1 MNKRDVTDAVAT
13 GLAAGAVFLQILVA
27 IVVLV
32 ALAALVFKPARRL
45 LVEMRETLLGTE
57 LWIAWGIALI
67 AVLGSL
73 FFSEY
78 ADFVACRLCWYQRI
92 FMYPL
97 AFLLLVGALR
107 KDVRTA
113 VQYTFLLPIIGA
125 GVSIYHLYIEHNPD
139 AESAGCKIGG
149 GSCATKWIDEFGYI
163 TIPTLALTAFAAI
176 GVLLAFVW
184 SRRAAAAPR

>member
-1 MNKRDVTDAVAT
+1 MSKRDITDAVAT

-27 IVVLV
+27 IVVVV
-32 ALAALVFKPARRL
+32 ALAALVFPPARRL

-97 AFLLLVGALR
+97 AFVLLVGALR
-107 KDVRTA
+107 RDVRAA
-113 VQYTFLLPIIGA
+113 VQYSFLLPIIGA

-184 SRRAAAAPR
+184 SRREAAVPR

>member
-1 MNKRDVTDAVAT
+1 MSKRDITDAVAT

-184 SRRAAAAPR
+184 SRREAAEPR